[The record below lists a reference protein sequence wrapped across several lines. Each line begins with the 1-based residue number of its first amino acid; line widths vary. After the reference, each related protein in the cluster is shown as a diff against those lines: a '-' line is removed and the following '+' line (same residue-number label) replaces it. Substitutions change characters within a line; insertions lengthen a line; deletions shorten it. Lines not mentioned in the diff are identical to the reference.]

1 MSSQVYREHYLAAL
15 EVAHSELDNI
25 LREFEIIQ
33 LRKEQIEHA
42 VGALEPFL
50 HSAPPASY
58 EAPQPNPVYYEA
70 RQPEP
75 IHLEPI
81 HLEPARVAP
90 VPEIIQPSFRAT
102 PAPEPVAPAA
112 FAPASESMD
121 PIQNRIN
128 RALGLAVA

>member
-1 MSSQVYREHYLAAL
+1 MGSQVYRENYLAAI
-15 EVAHSELDNI
+15 EVAQSQLEHI
-25 LREFEIIQ
+25 VREFDNLQ
-33 LRKEQIEHA
+33 LRKEQIEDV

-50 HSAPPASY
+50 RFAQPANH
-58 EAPQPNPVYYEA
+58 EV

-75 IHLEPI
+75 IHVEPVRMA
-81 HLEPARVAP
+81 PA
-90 VPEIIQPSFRAT
+90 PEVIQPAFRAT

>member
-25 LREFEIIQ
+25 LREFESIQ

-50 HSAPPASY
+50 RSAPPASY
-58 EAPQPNPVYYEA
+58 ESPQPNPVHYEA
-70 RQPEP
+70 RQPEQ
-75 IHLEPI
+75 I

-112 FAPASESMD
+112 FAPASEPMD

>member
-1 MSSQVYREHYLAAL
+1 MSSQVYRASYLAAI
-15 EVAHSELDNI
+15 EVAQSQLEHI
-25 LREFEIIQ
+25 VREFDNLQ
-33 LRKEQIEHA
+33 LRKEQIEDV

-50 HSAPPASY
+50 GSTQPASY
-58 EAPQPNPVYYEA
+58 EVRQPQPAHFEF

-75 IHLEPI
+75 IHVEPV
-81 HLEPARVAP
+81 HMAPA
-90 VPEIIQPSFRAT
+90 PEAFRAT

-112 FAPASESMD
+112 FAPVSESMD